1 MVLQR
6 RGGKLVGE
14 KVKVDPGLHDFG
26 GLSFMLRNH
35 RLKLRM
41 AHENQKSKFGR
52 GENWPIR
59 GIFACI
65 APQGNTWNSLPAIY
79 SSMAAKG
86 TDIHIDLNKLA
97 NAEVFGK
104 GVARA
109 KG

>member
-14 KVKVDPGLHDFG
+14 KGKIDLGLHDFG
-26 GLSFMLRNH
+26 GLNSMLCNH
-35 RLKLRM
+35 KLKLRM
-41 AHENQKSKFGR
+41 AHENQKSEFGR
-52 GENWPIR
+52 GENWLIR

-65 APQGNTWNSLPAIY
+65 AHQGNTWKSLPAIY
-79 SSMAAKG
+79 NFAAAKG
-86 TDIHIDLNKLA
+86 TEIHIDLNKLA